1 MTAKTQ
7 AKPLLFTLAAAL
19 ALGLAAAPL
28 EEAQAAGCLR
38 GAIVG
43 GVAGHYAG
51 GHFIAGA
58 IGGCIIGH
66 HVAAVNAQK
75 LKEQQLHPTPLA
87 TPLATPTP
95 TPTKP

>member
-1 MTAKTQ
+1 MIAKSFFV
-7 AKPLLFTLAAAL
+7 ALAAGL
-19 ALGLAAAPL
+19 TLGLAAAPV

-66 HVAAVNAQK
+66 HVAAVNAEK
-75 LKEQQLHPTPLA
+75 LKEQQLHPTPV
-87 TPLATPTP
+87 PTPTP

>member
-1 MTAKTQ
+1 MTAKLQ
-7 AKPLLFTLAAAL
+7 AKPLLFTLAGAL

-28 EEAQAAGCLR
+28 DQAQAAGCWK

-51 GHFIAGA
+51 HHFIAGA

-66 HVAAVNAQK
+66 HVAAVNAEK
-75 LKEQQLHPTPLA
+75 LKEQKLHPTPI
-87 TPLATPTP
+87 PTP